1 MTKPN
6 TIDGYSEQVTKDCE
20 RVLVTLLRNLG
31 PWKDSI
37 FLVGGLTPRYLV
49 REKPPVVPP
58 HAGTLDLDIV
68 VDILI
73 LETTEAYKTL
83 EENLRKI
90 GFDNA
95 TNSSGQKQS
104 WRWKI
109 KMDDGST
116 IILEL
121 LADRSDQVGPRVQP
135 LPTEGNISA
144 LNVPFSSM
152 VIDLH
157 DSIEITAELLGGDG
171 TTTET
176 IRYANIVSFVCLKS
190 MALEGRVERKDPHDL
205 VYCIEHA
212 TGGIEA
218 AAAAFREQIQGK
230 HRDAVHRCI
239 GILKKH
245 FLSDEKTEGYL
256 KDGPTMVAN
265 FELGESE
272 AREARILRQRNVSD
286 VVELF
291 LKSLGLPEEDIPGAE
306 TPSPEGVP

>member
-1 MTKPN
+1 M
-6 TIDGYSEQVTKDCE
+6 
-20 RVLVTLLRNLG
+20 
-31 PWKDSI
+31 
-37 FLVGGLTPRYLV
+37 
-49 REKPPVVPP
+49 
-58 HAGTLDLDIV
+58 

-95 TNSSGQKQS
+95 TNASGQKQN

-109 KMDDGST
+109 KLEDGNT

-152 VIDLH
+152 VVDLH
-157 DSIEITAELLGGDG
+157 DSREITAELLGGDG

-176 IRYANIVSFVCLKS
+176 IRYANIVSFVCLKA

-205 VYCIEHA
+205 VYCIEYA
-212 TGGIEA
+212 NGGIEGA
-218 AAAAFREQIQGK
+218 AAGFREQMEGK
-230 HRDAVHRCI
+230 HRDAVHQCI

-245 FLSDEKTEGYL
+245 FVTDAKTEGYL

-272 AREARILRQRNVSD
+272 TREARILRQRNVSD
-286 VVELF
+286 VVESF
-291 LKSLGLPEEDIPGAE
+291 LRSLGLPEEDILVSE
-306 TPSPEGVP
+306 TPSPEGAQ

>member
-1 MTKPN
+1 MAKPN
-6 TIDGYSEQVTKDCE
+6 TIDGYSEQVTNDCE

-37 FLVGGLTPRYLV
+37 FLVGCLTPRYLV
-49 REKPPVVPP
+49 PEKPPVVPP
-58 HAGTLDLDIV
+58 HAGTLDIDIV

-95 TNSSGQKQS
+95 TNSSGQKQN

-109 KMDDGST
+109 KMDDGNT

-121 LADRSDQVGPRVQP
+121 LADRSDEVGPRVQP

-157 DSIEITAELLGGDG
+157 DCTEITAELLGGDG
-171 TTTET
+171 ITTET
-176 IRYANIVSFVCLKS
+176 IRYANIVSFVCLKA

-205 VYCIEHA
+205 VYCIEHIN
-212 TGGIEA
+212 GGIEA
-218 AAAAFREQIQGK
+218 AAAAFREQMEGK
-230 HRDAVHRCI
+230 HRDAVHQCI
-239 GILKKH
+239 GILEKH
-245 FLSDEKTEGYL
+245 FVTDEKTEGYL

-272 AREARILRQRNVSD
+272 TREARILRQRNVSD

-291 LKSLGLPEEDIPGAE
+291 LKSLGLPEEDIPGSE
-306 TPSPEGVP
+306 TPSPEGAP

>member
-6 TIDGYSEQVTKDCE
+6 TIDGYSELVTKDCE

-95 TNSSGQKQS
+95 TNSSGQKQN

-109 KMDDGST
+109 KMDDGNT

-205 VYCIEHA
+205 VYCIEHIN
-212 TGGIEA
+212 GGIEA
-218 AAAAFREQIQGK
+218 AAAAFREQMEGK
-230 HRDAVHRCI
+230 HRDAVHQCI
-239 GILKKH
+239 GILEKH
-245 FLSDEKTEGYL
+245 FVTDEKTEGYL

-272 AREARILRQRNVSD
+272 TREARILRQRNVSD

-291 LKSLGLPEEDIPGAE
+291 LKSLGLPEEDIPGSE
-306 TPSPEGVP
+306 TPSPEGAP

>member
-1 MTKPN
+1 MAKPN
-6 TIDGYSEQVTKDCE
+6 TIDGYSEQVTNDCE

-49 REKPPVVPP
+49 PEKPPVVPP
-58 HAGTLDLDIV
+58 HAGTLDIDIV

-95 TNSSGQKQS
+95 TNSSGQKQN

-109 KMDDGST
+109 KMDDGNT

-121 LADRSDQVGPRVQP
+121 LADRSDEVGPRVQP

-157 DSIEITAELLGGDG
+157 DCTEITAELLGGDG
-171 TTTET
+171 ITTET
-176 IRYANIVSFVCLKS
+176 IRYANIVSFVCLKA

-205 VYCIEHA
+205 VYCIEHIN
-212 TGGIEA
+212 GGIEA
-218 AAAAFREQIQGK
+218 AAAAFREQMEGK
-230 HRDAVHRCI
+230 HRDAVHQCI
-239 GILKKH
+239 GILEKH
-245 FLSDEKTEGYL
+245 FVTDEKTEGYL

-272 AREARILRQRNVSD
+272 TREARILRQRNVSD

-291 LKSLGLPEEDIPGAE
+291 LKSLGLPEEDIPGSE
-306 TPSPEGVP
+306 TPLPEGAP

>member
-1 MTKPN
+1 MAKPN
-6 TIDGYSEQVTKDCE
+6 TIDGYSEQVTNDCE

-49 REKPPVVPP
+49 PEKPPVVPP
-58 HAGTLDLDIV
+58 HAGTLDIDIV

-104 WRWKI
+104 WRWRI
-109 KMDDGST
+109 KMDDGSA

-121 LADRSDQVGPRVQP
+121 LADRSDEVGPRVQP

-157 DSIEITAELLGGDG
+157 DCTEITAELLGGDG
-171 TTTET
+171 ITTET
-176 IRYANIVSFVCLKS
+176 IRYANIVSFVCLKA

-205 VYCIEHA
+205 VYCIEHIN
-212 TGGIEA
+212 GGIEA

-230 HRDAVHRCI
+230 HRDAGHRCI

-272 AREARILRQRNVSD
+272 TREARILRQRNVSD

-291 LKSLGLPEEDIPGAE
+291 LKSLGLPEEDIPGSE
-306 TPSPEGVP
+306 TPSPEGAP